1 MPTFSLAF
9 VDRPIHLDN
18 LAPASAY
25 REGKTLTMVRGD
37 GIPVQLESRVIVSSV
52 SLDHQTDFYFYF
64 SQPKKNTAIP
74 TKMARGPWL
83 ARHLPLWR
91 SKIDKTITLKLS
103 TKKEPKT

>member
-37 GIPVQLESRVIVSSV
+37 GIPVQLESRV
-52 SLDHQTDFYFYF
+52 
-64 SQPKKNTAIP
+64 
-74 TKMARGPWL
+74 M
-83 ARHLPLWR
+83 
-91 SKIDKTITLKLS
+91 
-103 TKKEPKT
+103 